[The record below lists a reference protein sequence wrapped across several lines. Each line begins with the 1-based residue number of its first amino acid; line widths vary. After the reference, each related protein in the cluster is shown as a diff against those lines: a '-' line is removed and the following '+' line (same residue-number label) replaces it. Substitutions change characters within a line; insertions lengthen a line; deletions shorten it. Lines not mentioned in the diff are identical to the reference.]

1 MFVCLKYKQV
11 CIKRTWVKMVKKVP
25 KYWYKI
31 NLPIADCEVY
41 RVGKGSIFY
50 AFDSRIE
57 PKNLVARHAIITG
70 KLMIEVC
77 ALLLWH
83 EWLSS

>member
-1 MFVCLKYKQV
+1 
-11 CIKRTWVKMVKKVP
+11 MVKKVP

-31 NLPIADCEVY
+31 KLPIADCEVY

-57 PKNLVARHAIITG
+57 PKNLVARYGHAIITG

>member
-1 MFVCLKYKQV
+1 
-11 CIKRTWVKMVKKVP
+11 MVKKVP

-31 NLPIADCEVY
+31 KLPIADCEVY

-57 PKNLVARHAIITG
+57 P
-70 KLMIEVC
+70 
-77 ALLLWH
+77 
-83 EWLSS
+83 

>member
-1 MFVCLKYKQV
+1 
-11 CIKRTWVKMVKKVP
+11 MVKKVP

-31 NLPIADCEVY
+31 KLPIADCEVY
-41 RVGKGSIFY
+41 SVGKGSIFY

-77 ALLLWH
+77 VLLLWH

>member
-1 MFVCLKYKQV
+1 
-11 CIKRTWVKMVKKVP
+11 MVKKVP

-31 NLPIADCEVY
+31 KLPIAVCEVY

>member
-1 MFVCLKYKQV
+1 
-11 CIKRTWVKMVKKVP
+11 MVKKVP

-31 NLPIADCEVY
+31 KLPIADCEVY

-57 PKNLVARHAIITG
+57 PKNLVARHGHAIITG
-70 KLMIEVC
+70 K
-77 ALLLWH
+77 
-83 EWLSS
+83 